1 MRKMF
6 FVRGIPLHWIETID
20 SQTAAFAHG
29 VQIAAGSFMTPFLRI
44 VSILGN
50 GGAVFLA
57 AAAVLLLF
65 RQTRKTGTAALI
77 ALLSGVIL
85 TNLILKNAVARER
98 PFSDPTSVYY
108 TYWMETGSMAA
119 SGYSFPSGHT
129 IAAMDDDRPKP
140 RRGKD
145 FEMQR
150 TAKKPSPFRAVAF
163 VILKEVFAIV
173 CYRTRK
179 RQFLSVL
186 DSPKNGFSNSC
197 SKSGGKS
204 KK

>member
-1 MRKMF
+1 M
-6 FVRGIPLHWIETID
+6 HWIETSD

-98 PFSDPTSVYY
+98 LFSDPTSVYY

-129 IAAMDDDRPKP
+129 TAAMDDDRPKP

-145 FEMQR
+145 FEM
-150 TAKKPSPFRAVAF
+150 
-163 VILKEVFAIV
+163 
-173 CYRTRK
+173 
-179 RQFLSVL
+179 
-186 DSPKNGFSNSC
+186 
-197 SKSGGKS
+197 
-204 KK
+204 

>member
-1 MRKMF
+1 M
-6 FVRGIPLHWIETID
+6 HWIETID

-77 ALLSGVIL
+77 ALLAGVIL

-108 TYWMETGSMAA
+108 TCWLETGSMAA

-129 IAAMDDDRPKP
+129 TAAMDDDQPKP

-145 FEMQR
+145 FEM
-150 TAKKPSPFRAVAF
+150 
-163 VILKEVFAIV
+163 
-173 CYRTRK
+173 
-179 RQFLSVL
+179 
-186 DSPKNGFSNSC
+186 
-197 SKSGGKS
+197 
-204 KK
+204 